1 MERSRTLDVRLA
13 EYVVLRSRTQAKAVC
28 AQYDSIVSRVS
39 AQSQN
44 TRQLVDLQ
52 RYIDSITYTELVDL
66 KERLRVTAENV
77 LFLIENAPLPGGA
90 SECFLSLAANTATQ
104 STAIASSSHSHLLSF
119 VARRCS
125 AEDIRMHK
133 LAFTWPE
140 MILPIL
146 SGAEQRLQKEHE
158 GAESHLDKWLKEY
171 TERLV
176 ALAKAVR
183 EFNTKATMGD
193 AETYVAEL
201 EDIQKRLLAAIDE
214 VSRALSLLT
223 RINLIE
229 LTYHELE

>member
-1 MERSRTLDVRLA
+1 M
-13 EYVVLRSRTQAKAVC
+13 
-28 AQYDSIVSRVS
+28 
-39 AQSQN
+39 
-44 TRQLVDLQ
+44 
-52 RYIDSITYTELVDL
+52 
-66 KERLRVTAENV
+66 
-77 LFLIENAPLPGGA
+77 
-90 SECFLSLAANTATQ
+90 
-104 STAIASSSHSHLLSF
+104 SF
-119 VARRCS
+119 S

-158 GAESHLDKWLKEY
+158 AAESHLDKWLKEY

-214 VSRALSLLT
+214 VRRALSLLT

-229 LTYHELE
+229 VTFHEVANSNFSCGNIILIESGNQFRRGIARKRRTDSLLPTARDRSCEGPFRQTLDDISKIPQILREMDAWPVARGASPNISSRYSIHKFIS